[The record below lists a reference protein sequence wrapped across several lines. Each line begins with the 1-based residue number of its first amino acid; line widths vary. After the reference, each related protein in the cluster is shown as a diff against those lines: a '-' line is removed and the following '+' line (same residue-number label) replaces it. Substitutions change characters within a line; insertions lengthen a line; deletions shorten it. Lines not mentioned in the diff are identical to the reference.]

1 MMKRLRF
8 IIIICVLMFFAGH
21 KGFAQSNTQQIDS
34 MKLKEQTRNSA
45 GNGNGQNAQGNGSNQ
60 TGNRYGAQT
69 AKRVRSGRPDM
80 TRARG
85 ARPPSIVRPS
95 GSGIPKGVGKPDGAG
110 RKGGR

>member
-1 MMKRLRF
+1 MKRLSF
-8 IIIICVLMFFAGH
+8 LIIICVLMLSAGH
-21 KGFAQSNTQQIDS
+21 KVFAQSNTQQIDTL
-34 MKLKEQTRNSA
+34 KLKEQKSQSA
-45 GNGNGQNAQGNGSNQ
+45 GNEQNAKGNGNSQ
-60 TGNRYGAQT
+60 TGNRYGNQT

-95 GSGIPKGVGKPDGAG
+95 GSGIPKGVGKPGGAG

>member
-8 IIIICVLMFFAGH
+8 IIIICVLILFAGH
-21 KGFAQSNTQQIDS
+21 KGFAQSNIQQIDS
-34 MKLKEQTRNSA
+34 MKLKEQKRQSA
-45 GNGNGQNAQGNGSNQ
+45 GNGNRQDAQGNTNNQ

-95 GSGIPKGVGKPDGAG
+95 GSGIPKGVGKPGGAG